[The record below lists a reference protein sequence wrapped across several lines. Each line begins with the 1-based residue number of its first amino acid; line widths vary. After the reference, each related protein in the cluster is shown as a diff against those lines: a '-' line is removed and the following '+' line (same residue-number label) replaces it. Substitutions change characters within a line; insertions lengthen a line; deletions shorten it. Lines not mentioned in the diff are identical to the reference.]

1 MVNMGDPHVVELRY
15 HVEYSN
21 GVAFDEHSL
30 PMEREFDSF
39 RLCVTDEA
47 ATAEMKAHY
56 ATENEAR
63 EVVEAFLRAWEI
75 FEAVKPEAT
84 GLRFLFKEAEVIDR
98 NPPPFYAEV
107 SLVPIP
113 SAEVRIVHQL
123 HFPEL
128 PKEFA
133 VSPDVEV
140 MWSLYESYLRGHD
153 RLLPMAYTCLTRL
166 TYSVGGD
173 RREAANKYRISRNV
187 LTKLATLST
196 SGDEATAR
204 KWVPGRSPQALTD
217 QEIDWVENAVR
228 MLILRAGQHAAD
240 PSREWPRITM
250 AHLPEL

>member
-1 MVNMGDPHVVELRY
+1 VYMRDPHVVELRY
-15 HVEYSN
+15 RVQYSN
-21 GVAFDEHSL
+21 GVAFDEYSL
-30 PMEREFDSF
+30 PIERKCDSF

-47 ATAEMKAHY
+47 ATAQMKAHY
-56 ATENEAR
+56 AMENEAR
-63 EVVEAFLRAWEI
+63 EVVEAFLRAR
-75 FEAVKPEAT
+75 V
-84 GLRFLFKEAEVIDR
+84 GDLRSRETR
-98 NPPPFYAEV
+98 GNRP
-107 SLVPIP
+107 
-113 SAEVRIVHQL
+113 EVRLRGSRGYRPKSATYLRRGEFSAHTPGGSTDCSRAA
-123 HFPEL
+123 FPD

-140 MWSLYESYLRGHD
+140 MWRSYESYLREHN
-153 RLLPMAYTCLTRL
+153 RLLHMAYTCLTRL
-166 TYSVGGD
+166 TSSVGGD
-173 RREAANKYRISRNV
+173 KREAANKYRISRNV

-204 KWVPGRSPQALTD
+204 RWVPGRSPQALTE